1 MTQADILKAALIVWG
16 RDFYKKTSLSDV
28 AQYLGVTKPA
38 LYRHFSS
45 KDALMDALYN
55 DFFDRFANHVRQVL
69 PEVLSQESRNKRLFF
84 IAQTLADYFTRN
96 KYDFI
101 FFLNLVLGQEK
112 PGRTFKQ
119 ELQRRGVY
127 LAEKKQF
134 FYLRM
139 VLITVVFSVAHFHLE
154 KGCQVDEPTEES
166 VAESLRMVS
175 ELVSDGLCVSG
186 AHVLLPDFD
195 TLDRS
200 FTAMKKVQAEKAPPH
215 GDASAQIL
223 AAVARAIGE
232 AGPWDASMKFV
243 AEKAGLSK
251 SGLYAHF
258 ASKEEM
264 LRQLFLKEFEQVSQ
278 SLKRV
283 LDLSQNPLDRL
294 YLTLRTVNDYL
305 RNNRDILLVLDW
317 VRLQRIEL
325 GMLFP
330 EGSLELFSFI
340 KELPLKSVVARWEG
354 LTLARLVLFYVVN
367 QLMVEVRQQVGDE
380 ESLRNLRELFIYMT
394 HGVKGWKE

>member
-16 RDFYKKTSLSDV
+16 RDFYKKRSLSDV

-69 PEVLSQESRNKRLFF
+69 PEALSQESRNKRLLF
-84 IAQTLADYFTRN
+84 IGRALADYFTRN

-119 ELQRRGVY
+119 ELQRRGVFW
-127 LAEKKQF
+127 AEKKNH

-139 VLITVVFSVAHFHLE
+139 VLITVVFSVAHYHLE
-154 KGCQVDEPTEES
+154 KGCQVDEPAEES

-175 ELVSDGLCVSG
+175 ELVYDGLCVPGSP
-186 AHVLLPDFD
+186 VSMPDFD
-195 TLDRS
+195 ALDRA
-200 FTAMKKVQAEKAPPH
+200 FMAMKEAPPIDARH
-215 GDASAQIL
+215 DSAASAQLL

-264 LRQLFLKEFEQVSQ
+264 LRQLFLKEFEHISQ

-283 LDLSQNPLDRL
+283 LDLSPDPMDRL

-305 RNNRDILLVLDW
+305 RNNRDVLLVLDW

-330 EGSLELFSFI
+330 QGSLELFSFI
-340 KELPLKSVVARWEG
+340 HELPLKAAVARWDG

-367 QLMVEVRQQVGDE
+367 QLMVEVRQNVGNE
-380 ESLRNLRELFIYMT
+380 ESLLNLRELFIYMT